1 MLKDAVFSAEF
12 CTGNKRNLVLPDG
25 TVSEDICIANIGKV
39 SGTARSIKAI
49 LCDGVQDND
58 TWSIFNITNKQG
70 YFIDH
75 VAVAGTVSDDQANR
89 LVSRYLTP
97 LFDGVIQSKQ
107 SLSDNGL
114 IHFLNSTLTKT
125 NIGYL
130 MPEDAEDFNS
140 RITRTEAIWDSATLK
155 THNSSVKALLFD
167 IQQCDRNEEI
177 IEKVSARDIASSII
191 DSTCEVQLHDAIVV
205 KYREL
210 DKTIDKIAKQLAD
223 LSDMTLKIVQV
234 HKLEPFKKNG
244 VVNGGAIFEMSD
256 EQTITVLFNNPDT
269 TPAKITPEDTMTSW
283 KWLLN
288 RRDVSAA
295 LQPRS
300 VDSKKYSLIAQ
311 RMFKL
316 VAANHDRFVRS
327 QVKKLKEQQDFS
339 EAQQNVAAAEA
350 KLAELDQKIALTQ
363 SEIDQA
369 LSDKQKAFEAALA
382 SQKVNEDGLTNEAAT
397 ELMNQYDDLFAA
409 FTNFKT
415 IENVDELVALSE
427 SLKDISP
434 KLSNLI
440 EKGIQGITLE
450 DWAQNDFWKKA
461 TQAVASKD
469 DQLALIQARIA
480 ELSTDPTDPTD
491 SNDSDA
497 GKVKKV
503 TQKEIQKFYDSF
515 AWLIN
520 YYKGHVGKEFT
531 NADVG
536 DRLNKKIAEAQ
547 ALLERPFRK
556 FDQAD
561 WYRNSLQNRIDEGLN
576 MIADWNTKRDQ
587 QSSYDNV
594 IAYLNQIID
603 GDIDPFED
611 GLVPK
616 VREMISPYLED
627 PNIADLALIAAKTIG
642 DAKQT
647 KALEQRSKMK
657 VVD

>member
-1 MLKDAVFSAEF
+1 MLKNAVFSADF
-12 CTGNKRNLVLPDG
+12 NTGEARNLRLPDG
-25 TVSEDICIANIGKV
+25 TLHEDTCIANIGKI
-39 SGTARSIKAI
+39 SGTARAIKTI
-49 LCDGVQDND
+49 MCDGVQADD
-58 TWSIFNITNKQG
+58 KWSIYNITNPQG
-70 YFIDH
+70 HFIDH
-75 VAVAGTVSDDQANR
+75 VAVVGAVSTEQSER
-89 LVSRYLTP
+89 LVKRYLLP
-97 LFDGVIQSKQ
+97 LYDGAIQSHQ
-107 SLSDNGL
+107 TLTDNG
-114 IHFLNSTLTKT
+114 IKHFLDSATTAS
-125 NIGYL
+125 NIGFL
-130 MPEDAEDFNS
+130 MNDDVIDFES
-140 RITRTEAIWDSATLK
+140 RITKTEAIWDNANLK
-155 THNSSVKALLFD
+155 THSGSLSALLFD
-167 IQQCDRNEEI
+167 IQQHDPNGEI
-177 IEKVSARDIASSII
+177 IEKVTARDIASSLI

-210 DKTIDKIAKQLAD
+210 DKTIDKIAKQLGE

-256 EQTITVLFNNPDT
+256 TQTITVLFNNPDT

-300 VDSKKYSLIAQ
+300 VDSKKYNLIAQ

-327 QVKKLKEQQDFS
+327 QVKKLKDQQDFD
-339 EAQQNVAAAEA
+339 EAQTNLTAAEA
-350 KLAELDQKIALTQ
+350 R
-363 SEIDQA
+363 
-369 LSDKQKAFEAALA
+369 LSDLDRLIADEQIKIDKALADKQAAFEAALA
-382 SQKVNEDGLTNEAAT
+382 SQKVNENGLTTEAAT
-397 ELMNQYDDLFAA
+397 ELMNHYDDLLTA
-409 FTNFKT
+409 FTNIKT
-415 IENVDELVALSE
+415 IEDVNELVALSE
-427 SLKDISP
+427 SLNDISP
-434 KLSNLI
+434 KLSELI
-440 EKGIQGITLE
+440 EKGIQGITVE
-450 DWAQNDFWKKA
+450 DWAQNDFWKEA
-461 TQAVASKD
+461 TQANASKD
-469 DQLALIQARIA
+469 DQLASIQARIS
-480 ELSTDPTDPTD
+480 ELTTDPND
-491 SNDSDA
+491 SNEPDTGS
-497 GKVKKV
+497 VKKV

-520 YYKGHVGKEFT
+520 YYKGHIGKEFT

-536 DRLNKKIAEAQ
+536 ERLNKKIAEAQ

-561 WYRNSLQNRIDEGLN
+561 WYRNSLQSRIDEGLN

-587 QSSYDNV
+587 QKNYDNV
-594 IAYLNQIID
+594 IVYLNQIID
-603 GDIDPFED
+603 GDIDPLEE

-627 PNIADLALIAAKTIG
+627 QDIAVLALIAAKTIG

>member
-1 MLKDAVFSAEF
+1 MLKNAVFSADF
-12 CTGNKRNLVLPDG
+12 NTGETRNLRLPDG
-25 TVSEDICIANIGKV
+25 TLHEDTCIANIGKI
-39 SGTARSIKAI
+39 SGTARAIKTI
-49 LCDGVQDND
+49 MCDGVQADD
-58 TWSIFNITNKQG
+58 KWSIYNITNAQG
-70 YFIDH
+70 HFIDH
-75 VAVAGTVSDDQANR
+75 VAVVGAVSAEQSER
-89 LVSRYLTP
+89 LVQRYLLP
-97 LFDGVIQSKQ
+97 LYDGAIQSHQ
-107 SLSDNGL
+107 TLTDNG
-114 IHFLNSTLTKT
+114 IKHFLDSATTAS
-125 NIGYL
+125 NIGFL
-130 MPEDAEDFNS
+130 MVDDVNDFES
-140 RITRTEAIWDSATLK
+140 RITKTEAIWDNATLK
-155 THNSSVKALLFD
+155 THSGSLSSLLFD
-167 IQQCDRNEEI
+167 IQQHDPNGEI
-177 IEKVSARDIASSII
+177 IERVTARDIASSLI

-210 DKTIDKIAKQLAD
+210 DKTIDKIAKQLGE

-256 EQTITVLFNNPDT
+256 NQTITVLFNNPDT
-269 TPAKITPEDTMTSW
+269 TPAKITPDDTMTSW

-300 VDSKKYSLIAQ
+300 VEAKKYNLIAQ

-327 QVKKLKEQQDFS
+327 QVKKLKEQQEF
-339 EAQQNVAAAEA
+339 EQAQTNLTAAEA
-350 KLAELDQKIALTQ
+350 RLSELDQLIIDEQTKIDKAL
-363 SEIDQA
+363 A
-369 LSDKQKAFEAALA
+369 DKQAAFEAALA
-382 SQKVNEDGLTNEAAT
+382 SQKVNENGLTNEAAT
-397 ELMNQYDDLFAA
+397 ELMNHYDDLLTA
-409 FTNFKT
+409 FTNIKT
-415 IENVDELVALSE
+415 IEDVNELVALSE
-427 SLKDISP
+427 SLNDISP
-434 KLSNLI
+434 KLSELI
-440 EKGIQGITLE
+440 EKGIQGITVE
-450 DWAQNDFWKKA
+450 DWAQNDFWKEA
-461 TQAVASKD
+461 TQANASKD
-469 DQLALIQARIA
+469 DQLASIQARIS
-480 ELSTDPTDPTD
+480 ELSTDPNV
-491 SNDSDA
+491 SNEPDTGS
-497 GKVKKV
+497 VKKV

-520 YYKGHVGKEFT
+520 YYKGHIGKEFT

-536 DRLNKKIAEAQ
+536 ERLNKKIAEAQ

-561 WYRNSLQNRIDEGLN
+561 WYRNSLQSRIDEGLN

-587 QSSYDNV
+587 QNNYDNV
-594 IAYLNQIID
+594 IVYLNQIID
-603 GDIDPFED
+603 GDIDPLEE

-627 PNIADLALIAAKTIG
+627 QDIAVLALIAAKTIG